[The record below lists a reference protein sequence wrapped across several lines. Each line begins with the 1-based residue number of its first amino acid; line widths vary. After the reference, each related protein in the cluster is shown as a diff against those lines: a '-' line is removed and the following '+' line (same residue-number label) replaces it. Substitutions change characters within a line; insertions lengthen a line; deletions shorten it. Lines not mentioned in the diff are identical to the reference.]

1 VVELNGLLLVIKKW
15 VNILVTKAERKVIV
29 LEVVVSVVRQIDV
42 VPTTGHEEIGIVNQ
56 PLYFYKSINENRY
69 YG

>member
-1 VVELNGLLLVIKKW
+1 VIKKW

-42 VPTTGHEEIGIVNQ
+42 VLTIGHEEIGIVKQ
-56 PLYFYKSINENRY
+56 PLYF
-69 YG
+69 